1 MSENPQVN
9 IITVCYN
16 NLEYTTKCLESILV
30 YTDIPYELIVV
41 DNGSDDGTREYL
53 QGAKKALINIPN
65 LVSFN
70 VITLDKNYRLCRGIN
85 EGFKAATAPYIMMV
99 DNDIILAK
107 GTVSGLLERLKA
119 HPEYG
124 AVSPN
129 WCLKDINNSWHNFF
143 PDTTSIYTKMDEFLE
158 TYTIPMKEGHISDW
172 MFGSCF
178 MTTREV
184 WNEVGEWDEAY
195 QIGCMDNDWAWR
207 LMWTGKYYPMVFTD
221 LPCYHEGEVTR
232 KGLNPDYV
240 ILEVK
245 DCEYFEKKYGM
256 SAHDVS
262 KLCPKRDEMRVKVS
276 GKEIKKEE
284 YKPYTLKINT
294 PKPKTLVG
302 TLALDNL
309 VLTDLFLESL
319 YRSVE
324 VGKDVDVLLI
334 DQNSTEDIASLQWK
348 YPMLNYIRNDKN
360 VGVASG
366 WNQIIKFGDYDYYAI
381 MNNDIV
387 LFVYWW
393 HSMIEQF
400 KNNPDV
406 GWISLLTPDFM
417 EKTDETK
424 IARDRYWPNRPE
436 FIEDIETAKK
446 LLEYTYAPFGGM
458 DALARTL
465 RAKYAG
471 QNSGGAMATS
481 YIMRREMIIDLGMFD
496 DSYDEAG
503 GIHEDKDY
511 HLRMEQDGR
520 WKTMVIHDSFAH
532 HFSMMTRRGRHW
544 QGEKGDDWELQRE
557 KNWRHKHNT
566 RTINA
571 EL

>member
-1 MSENPQVN
+1 MNPQVS
-9 IITVCYN
+9 IVTVCYN
-16 NLEYTTKCLESILV
+16 NLEYTEKCIESIFIN
-30 YTDIPYELIVV
+30 TGISYELIII
-41 DNGSDDGTREYL
+41 DNGSDDGTKEYL
-53 QGAKKALINIPN
+53 KVLSN
-65 LVSFN
+65 VMSFSDLN
-70 VITLDKNYRLCRGIN
+70 TTIKVITLDKNYRLCRGIN

-99 DNDIILAK
+99 DNDIVLAK
-107 GTVSGLLERLKA
+107 KTVLGLLERLKA

-129 WCLKDINNSWHNFF
+129 WCLKDINDSWHNFF
-143 PDTTSIYTKMDEFLE
+143 PDTTSIYTKMDEFLA

-184 WNEVGEWDEAY
+184 WNEIGEWDEAY

-232 KGLNPDYV
+232 KGLNPDHAM
-240 ILEVK
+240 LEAR
-245 DCEYFEKKYGM
+245 DCKYFEKKHGI
-256 SAHDVS
+256 SPHDVS
-262 KLCPKRDEMRVKVS
+262 KLCPKRDEMRAKIS

-284 YKPYTLKINT
+284 YKPYTLKVNT
-294 PKPKTLVG
+294 PKPKTLIG
-302 TLALDNL
+302 TLALDNI

-334 DQNSTEDIASLQWK
+334 DQNSTEDIASLQSK

-387 LFVYWW
+387 LFIYWW

-417 EKTDETK
+417 EKTEETK

-481 YIMRREMIIDLGMFD
+481 YVMRRETIIDLGMFD
-496 DSYDEAG
+496 SSYDEIG

-520 WKTMVIHDSFAH
+520 WKTAVILDGFAH
-532 HFSMMTRRGRHW
+532 HFSMMTRRGKLFR
-544 QGEKGDDWELQRE
+544 GKEGDNWEITRE
-557 KNWRHKHNT
+557 KNWRKKWDSQ
-566 RTINA
+566 TIDV